1 MIHDMTDTT
10 ITLAITGAS
19 GAIYGLRLLEQLLI
33 AKQTVYLMIS
43 TPAHIVIEL
52 ETGLKLPADPNQI
65 QTILTDWFQITAGQL
80 RLFGLEEWTSPV
92 ASGSAV
98 SKAMVICPCSMGTL
112 AAIATGLNR
121 SLIERAADVILK
133 EQRKLIVVPRESP
146 FSTIHLENM
155 LRLSKLG
162 TVILPASPGFYH
174 NPKNINEL
182 VDFIVAR
189 ILDHLAIKH
198 TLLPRWGLQFD
209 E

>member
-1 MIHDMTDTT
+1 MTDTT

-43 TPAHIVIEL
+43 TPAQLVIDM
-52 ETGLKLPADPNQI
+52 ETGLKLPTESCQI
-65 QTILTDWFQITAGQL
+65 QEVLTEWFQTTAGQL
-80 RLFGLEEWTSPV
+80 RIFGLDEWTAPV

-98 SKAMVICPCSMGTL
+98 SKAMVICPCSTGTL
-112 AAIATGLNR
+112 SAIATGSSRN
-121 SLIERAADVILK
+121 LIERAADVVLK
-133 EQRKLIVVPRESP
+133 EQRKLIIVPRETP

-162 TVILPASPGFYH
+162 TLILPASPGFYH
-174 NPKNINEL
+174 QPKNINDL

-189 ILDHLAIKH
+189 ILDHLAIEH
-198 TLLPRWGLQFD
+198 TLLPRWGD
-209 E
+209 CINE

>member
-1 MIHDMTDTT
+1 MTDTT

-43 TPAHIVIEL
+43 TPAQLVIDM
-52 ETGLKLPADPNQI
+52 ETGLKLPTESCQI
-65 QTILTDWFQITAGQL
+65 QKVLTEWFQTTAGQL
-80 RLFGLEEWTSPV
+80 RIFGLDEWTAPV

-98 SKAMVICPCSMGTL
+98 SKAMVICPCSTGTL
-112 AAIATGLNR
+112 SAIATGSSRN
-121 SLIERAADVILK
+121 LIERAADVVLK
-133 EQRKLIVVPRESP
+133 EQRKLIIVPRETP

-162 TVILPASPGFYH
+162 TLILPASPGFYH
-174 NPKNINEL
+174 QPRNINDL

-189 ILDHLAIKH
+189 ILDHLAIEH
-198 TLLPRWGLQFD
+198 TLLPRWGD
-209 E
+209 CINE